1 MRLIGLDQDP
11 FDGADVVLRPWQEAT
26 QIEELSHCD
35 IGLAPLYD
43 GPWERGKAGLKAI
56 QYMAAGLPVLAAKV
70 GSLPDIVV
78 HGQTGFLYQDG
89 AEFIDFAEQLAAEEK
104 LRMGEAGRLRAA
116 SCYSMHQWI
125 DGVQRV

>member
-1 MRLIGLDQDP
+1 MASIR
-11 FDGADVVLRPWQEAT
+11 R
-26 QIEELSHCD
+26 S
-35 IGLAPLYD
+35 LYD

-104 LRMGEAGRLRAA
+104 LRTRMGEAGRLRAA

-125 DGVQRV
+125 DGVQRALSMAAESAAKRWARLSW